1 MVKVA
6 IYNCNPTV
14 RFFNSGGP
22 SSHHWRWHQAH
33 RQGRHDGQRGGLDD
47 LGQRL
52 GRSHDISSDA
62 DRQSPGESRHLSS
75 FAVSMTDGRL
85 RCQPGVTWGLITD
98 ADTRE
103 AKVRKRHSDLWD
115 YLRLGNLLYSSWC
128 CGGLS
133 VRQEERFTRGSAVRH
148 PTSGEDRPRA
158 EEGGLAVAS
167 DQPKRWC
174 HGAHVRR
181 LGNISTVTL
190 FVWKDQCFGLFCVA
204 LPFKLRCSI
213 TQNSL
218 LFHPS
223 VF

>member
-85 RCQPGVTWGLITD
+85 RCQPGVTWGLITG

-128 CGGLS
+128 RGGLS

-148 PTSGEDRPRA
+148 PTSGE
-158 EEGGLAVAS
+158 EQTQSGGGRFSRSIRSAKEVVS
-167 DQPKRWC
+167 W
-174 HGAHVRR
+174 
-181 LGNISTVTL
+181 STCA
-190 FVWKDQCFGLFCVA
+190 QAG
-204 LPFKLRCSI
+204 
-213 TQNSL
+213 
-218 LFHPS
+218 
-223 VF
+223 